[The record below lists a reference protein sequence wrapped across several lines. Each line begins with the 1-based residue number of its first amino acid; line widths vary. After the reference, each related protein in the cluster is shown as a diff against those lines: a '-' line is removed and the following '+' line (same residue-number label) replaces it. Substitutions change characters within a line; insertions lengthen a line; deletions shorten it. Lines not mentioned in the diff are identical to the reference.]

1 MSQVRT
7 TYSASVH
14 RRPGARMPSPEGW
27 CQRAGFRYKEVVLIK
42 HVLPAIKLS
51 MLGRPASTE
60 AAPYYF
66 TYIDQ
71 VVSDDVLPVI
81 ERQLQQVLSLCS
93 EVSEEKSLHRYA
105 PDKWSIR
112 QVLNHVTDTERAFA
126 FRALWFARGFQSPL
140 PDYDQNIAAAGA
152 DADQVAWSE
161 HVEEFRRVRLATIS
175 LFRNLPADA
184 WLRTGIASNNRFT
197 VRAMAFITAGHV
209 EHHLKI
215 LRERYL

>member
-1 MSQVRT
+1 
-7 TYSASVH
+7 
-14 RRPGARMPSPEGW
+14 
-27 CQRAGFRYKEVVLIK
+27 
-42 HVLPAIKLS
+42 
-51 MLGRPASTE
+51 MLGRPASIE

-71 VVSDDVLPVI
+71 VAGDDVLPVI
-81 ERQLQQVLSLCS
+81 ERQLQEVLSLCS
-93 EVSEEKSLHRYA
+93 EISEEKSLHRYA

-140 PDYDQNIAAAGA
+140 PDYDQNIAATGA
-152 DADQVAWSE
+152 DADQTSWTD
-161 HVEEFRRVRLATIS
+161 HVEEFRRVRLASIS
-175 LFRNLPADA
+175 LFRNMPAPA